1 MDRAT
6 IEPAIR
12 SVLTE
17 IHSKL
22 NEAARIAKAAEACA
36 SAGSVAEGVTVSMDI
51 EQLIYEVGRLQDAAS
66 LLNRLSRQYRRKI
79 QDAMTQLETV
89 VRGMEQF
96 GSRPGTPVEE
106 CIKAVQSCQLYV
118 GVFGMRYG
126 SIPDGHDKSM
136 TNIEYD
142 EAQRLG
148 LPSLI
153 YLLNENHSIPAKD
166 VEVGEGAEK

>member
-36 SAGSVAEGVTVSMDI
+36 LAGSVVEGVTVSMDL

-66 LLNRLSRQYRRKI
+66 LLNRLSRQ
-79 QDAMTQLETV
+79 
-89 VRGMEQF
+89 
-96 GSRPGTPVEE
+96 
-106 CIKAVQSCQLYV
+106 
-118 GVFGMRYG
+118 
-126 SIPDGHDKSM
+126 
-136 TNIEYD
+136 
-142 EAQRLG
+142 
-148 LPSLI
+148 
-153 YLLNENHSIPAKD
+153 
-166 VEVGEGAEK
+166 

>member
-36 SAGSVAEGVTVSMDI
+36 LAGSVVEGVTVLMDI

-66 LLNRLSRQYRRKI
+66 LLNRLSRQ
-79 QDAMTQLETV
+79 
-89 VRGMEQF
+89 
-96 GSRPGTPVEE
+96 
-106 CIKAVQSCQLYV
+106 
-118 GVFGMRYG
+118 
-126 SIPDGHDKSM
+126 
-136 TNIEYD
+136 
-142 EAQRLG
+142 
-148 LPSLI
+148 
-153 YLLNENHSIPAKD
+153 
-166 VEVGEGAEK
+166 